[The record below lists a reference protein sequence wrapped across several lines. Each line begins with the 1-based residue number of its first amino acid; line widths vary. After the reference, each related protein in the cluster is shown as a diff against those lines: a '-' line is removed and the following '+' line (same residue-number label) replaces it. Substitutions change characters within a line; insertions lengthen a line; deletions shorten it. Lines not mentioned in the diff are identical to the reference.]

1 MLLYTLYKNAYREIS
16 YLDQPI
22 SEKFYINITNKC
34 PCSCTFCLRQ
44 TKEMLEN
51 NSLWLKED
59 PTANQIIEELKKYDL
74 KLVPEII
81 FCGFGEPLENV
92 DVVCEVARYIKDTYP
107 NIHIRVNTNG
117 LGNLVH
123 SKDITPLL
131 KGLVD
136 TISISLNASNAEEY
150 LKVTRSRFGINSF
163 DAMLE
168 FANLAKQNIPN
179 VVLSV
184 VDIIGEE
191 EISKCQAI
199 CDDLGVKLR
208 VRVFEE

>member
-1 MLLYTLYKNAYREIS
+1 MILYTLYKNAYRDIS
-16 YLDQPI
+16 YLEKPI
-22 SEKFYINITNKC
+22 NEKFYINITNKC

-59 PTANQIIEELKKYDL
+59 PTSTQIICELKKYDL
-74 KLVPEII
+74 TLVPEII
-81 FCGFGEPLENV
+81 FCGFGEPLENI
-92 DVVCEVARYIKDTYP
+92 DVVCEVAKYIKDTYP

-123 SKDITPLL
+123 NKDITPSL
-131 KGLVD
+131 KGLID
-136 TISISLNASNAEEY
+136 TISISLNASNKEEY
-150 LKVTRSRFGINSF
+150 LKVTRSRFGIGSF

-168 FANLAKQNIPN
+168 FARLSKTDVPN

-184 VDIIGEE
+184 VDVIGKE
-191 EISKCQAI
+191 EIQKCQTI
-199 CDDLGVKLR
+199 CDNLGVKLR
-208 VRVFEE
+208 VRVYEE

>member
-16 YLDQPI
+16 YLNQPI
-22 SEKFYINITNKC
+22 SEKFYVNITNKC

-59 PTANQIIEELKKYDL
+59 PTANQIIEELKTYDL

-92 DVVCEVARYIKDTYP
+92 DVVCEVARYIKETYP

-117 LGNLVH
+117 LGNLIH
-123 SKDITPLL
+123 NKDITPLL

-191 EISKCQAI
+191 EINKCQAI
-199 CDDLGVKLR
+199 CDNLGVKLR